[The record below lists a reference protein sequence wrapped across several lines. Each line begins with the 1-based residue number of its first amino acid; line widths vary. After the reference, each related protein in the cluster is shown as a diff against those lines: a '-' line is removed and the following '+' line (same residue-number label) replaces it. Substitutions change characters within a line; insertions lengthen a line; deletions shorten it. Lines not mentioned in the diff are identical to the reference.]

1 MNYYASDLLPL
12 FKGTLIDRLIENDT
26 FLQVNS
32 PFNEYWYNQVIPT
45 TSISELDIDSLKH
58 LIALEKNRGR
68 FYSLYVENDDSLR
81 NDIILSKHG
90 FALEAIDV
98 LVGSVSITDQH
109 YTEFDFRDVDESL
122 LTIWQEMSAVCFPE
136 WKNNDSYVRA
146 CYRWSL
152 RTQTNDESENLNVLV
167 YKDGTAVAFGSML
180 YSQSL
185 STAYLH
191 NLGTLPKY
199 RRQGLFRTTVNHL
212 CIRSYQLGI
221 RTVYSLVAPDQP
233 SFWGLQRLGFS
244 EYNRYQLYVPT
255 Q

>member
-1 MNYYASDLLPL
+1 MTYFVTDLLPL
-12 FKGTLIDRLIENDT
+12 FKETLVDQVIEHDT
-26 FLQVNS
+26 FLQVDS
-32 PFNEYWYNQVIPT
+32 PFKEYWYNQLIPT
-45 TSISELDIDSLKH
+45 TSISELDMDSLQH
-58 LIALEKNRGR
+58 LIALEETRGR
-68 FYSLYVENDDSLR
+68 FYSLYVENDESFKSGKV
-81 NDIILSKHG
+81 LSKHG
-90 FALEAIDV
+90 FTYEATDV
-98 LVGSVSITDQH
+98 LLGTVSITDQNG
-109 YTEFDFRDVDESL
+109 TEFEFRDVDESL
-122 LTIWQEMSAVCFPE
+122 LPIWQIMSANCFPD
-136 WKNNDSYVRA
+136 WVNNDNYVIASYK
-146 CYRWSL
+146 WSL
-152 RTQTNDESENLNVLV
+152 NTQTNEGSGNVNVLV
-167 YKDGTAVAFGSML
+167 YKEDTPVAFGSML

-221 RTVYSLVAPDQP
+221 HTVYSFVAPDQP